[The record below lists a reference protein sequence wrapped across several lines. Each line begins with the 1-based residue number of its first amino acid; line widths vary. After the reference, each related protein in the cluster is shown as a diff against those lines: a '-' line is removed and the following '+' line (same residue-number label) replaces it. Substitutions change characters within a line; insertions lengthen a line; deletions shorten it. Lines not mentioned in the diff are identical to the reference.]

1 MARGFPSMTALLGV
15 LAVVGYQN
23 RDKLSEMLSGGAGQG
38 GPDAAA
44 GNARV
49 PGAGG
54 QGVGG
59 LQGMLGG
66 LLGGGAASGGLS
78 GGLRDLLG
86 RFRESGEGETA
97 ESWVRQG
104 PNQDLAPDRLERA
117 IGAETLDELTRQTGL
132 SRQELLAR
140 LARDLP
146 KTVDDCTLGGCLPD
160 EEPPRRA

>member
-1 MARGFPSMTALLGV
+1 MSRGFPSMTALLGV
-15 LAVVGYQN
+15 LAVLGYQN
-23 RDKLSEMLSGGAGQG
+23 RDKLSEMLNGAKGPGGQAPAGQ
-38 GPDAAA
+38 
-44 GNARV
+44 
-49 PGAGG
+49 
-54 QGVGG
+54 GG

-66 LLGGGAASGGLS
+66 LLGGSAASGGLS
-78 GGLRDLLG
+78 GGLRDLLD
-86 RFRESGEGETA
+86 RFRQSGEGETA

-146 KTVDDCTLGGCLPD
+146 KTVDECTPGGCLPD

>member
-1 MARGFPSMTALLGV
+1 MSRGFPSMTALLGV
-15 LAVVGYQN
+15 LAVAGYQN
-23 RDKLSEMLSGGAGQG
+23 REKLSEMLNGAMGQRGASPAGTGSGAPGQAGQ
-38 GPDAAA
+38 
-44 GNARV
+44 
-49 PGAGG
+49 
-54 QGVGG
+54 GG

-78 GGLRDLLG
+78 GGLRDLLA
-86 RFRESGEGETA
+86 RFRDAGEGETA

-146 KTVDDCTLGGCLPD
+146 KTVDDCTPGGCLPD
-160 EEPPRRA
+160 EEPARRA